1 MKKIAL
7 FSMGGT
13 ISAKGKNRLD
23 LKDYTSGKITGEELL
38 DSLPEINQ
46 IAEVHPVQIDNI
58 SSTNLK
64 EAHWLILQREVNRYL
79 NELDFDGAVITQ
91 GTSTLE
97 ETAYYLHLTLAT
109 DKPVVLV
116 GAQRP
121 SSALSTDAPLNFLNA
136 VRVATH
142 EQSKGRGVLVVAND
156 QISCARD
163 VTKVNTY
170 RVETF
175 QSGELG
181 HLGWVNPNGTVEFY
195 REPTRK
201 HTVHSIF
208 TQLEMNQLPRIAIV
222 YSYAGADGDLI
233 DYISST
239 DSYDGLVIAG
249 VGAGRFS
256 RVEERAIR
264 HAIEKGLH
272 VVRSSRGGQGS
283 VVDIAAYEGLRT
295 IAGDNLTPQ
304 KARILL
310 MLALCMTEDY
320 MEIQRYFYE
329 Y

>member
-1 MKKIAL
+1 
-7 FSMGGT
+7 MGGT

-23 LKDYTSGKITGEELL
+23 LKDYTSGKVTGEELL
-38 DSLPEINQ
+38 HSFPEINQ

-64 EAHWLILQREVNRYL
+64 ETHWLILQREVNRYL
-79 NELDFDGAVITQ
+79 NELGFAGAVITQ

-97 ETAYYLHLTLAT
+97 ETAYFLHLTIAS

-121 SSALSTDAPLNFLNA
+121 FSALSTDAPLNFLNA
-136 VRVATH
+136 IRVAID
-142 EQSKGRGVLVVAND
+142 EQSIGKGVLVVAND

-181 HLGWVNPNGTVEFY
+181 YLGWINPNGTVEFY

-201 HTVHSIF
+201 HTVYSAF
-208 TQLEMNQLPRIAIV
+208 NRLKVNQLPRIAIV

-233 DYISST
+233 QYITSSGT
-239 DSYDGLVIAG
+239 YDGLVIAG

-256 RVEERAIR
+256 KDEERAIR
-264 HAIEKGLH
+264 HAIEKGLFA
-272 VVRSSRGGQGS
+272 VRSSRGGQGS
-283 VVDIAAYEGLRT
+283 VVDIAAYDGLGMMT
-295 IAGDNLTPQ
+295 GDNLTPQ

-310 MLALCMTEDY
+310 MLALSVTDDCQ
-320 MEIQRYFYE
+320 EIQHYFNE